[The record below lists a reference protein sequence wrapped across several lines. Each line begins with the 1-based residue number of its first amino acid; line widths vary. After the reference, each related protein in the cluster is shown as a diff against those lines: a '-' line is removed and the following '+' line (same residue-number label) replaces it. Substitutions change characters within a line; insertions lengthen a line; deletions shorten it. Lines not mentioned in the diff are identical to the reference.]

1 MRRFVTSV
9 ASWLAAIVLAA
20 GVSTT
25 ARGQISVLS
34 STVEEHTGAPGE
46 SYTGRIA
53 ISNTS
58 ADSQAVRIYQTDY
71 RFLANG
77 TSSFDQ
83 AGSTPRSNAH
93 WISLQ
98 SAQVVVGPHTAASV
112 PYTVVIP
119 RSDSLRGTYWSV
131 VMVEGIGAPATLHS
145 VADRPQV
152 GITTVI
158 RYAVQVATHIGS
170 TGTRT
175 IHLSAPRATQQPDSG
190 AFIDADV
197 ENTGDRGYRPQL
209 WIEIY
214 DAQGKLRATAKQS
227 RGLLYPGTS
236 LHQRFALGVLP
247 PGTYKA
253 VVYADTGEDSVYAAQ
268 YTVVF

>member
-1 MRRFVTSV
+1 MRRSV
-9 ASWLAAIVLAA
+9 SSAASWLTTIVLAL

-25 ARGQISVLS
+25 VRGQVSVLS

-53 ISNTS
+53 VSNTT

-71 RFLANG
+71 QFHANG

-98 SAQVVVGPHTAASV
+98 SAQVVVGPHSIASV

-119 RSDSLRGTYWSV
+119 RTDSLRGTYWSV
-131 VMVEGIGAPATLHS
+131 VMVEGVGAPASLHAA
-145 VADRPQV
+145 ADRPQV
-152 GITTVI
+152 GISTVI

-175 IHLSAPRATQQPDSG
+175 IHLSAPHASQKPDSG
-190 AFIDADV
+190 AFIDVDV
-197 ENTGDRGYRPQL
+197 ENTGQRAYRPQL
-209 WIEIY
+209 WIELY
-214 DAQGKLRATAKQS
+214 DAQGKLRGSAKQS

-236 LHQRFALGVLP
+236 LHQRFALGALP

-253 VVYADTGEDSVYAAQ
+253 VIYADTGEDSVYAAQ

>member
-1 MRRFVTSV
+1 MRRSVSSV
-9 ASWLAAIVLAA
+9 ASWVATIVLAA

-25 ARGQISVLS
+25 ARGQVSVLS

-53 ISNTS
+53 ISNTT

-71 RFLANG
+71 QFQANG
-77 TSSFDQ
+77 TSTFDQ
-83 AGSTPRSNAH
+83 AGSTPRSNAR

-98 SAQVVVGPHTAASV
+98 SAQVVVGPHSTMSV

-131 VMVEGIGAPATLHS
+131 VMVEGVGAPASLH
-145 VADRPQV
+145 AAAGRPQV
-152 GITTVI
+152 GIATVI

-170 TGTRT
+170 SGTRT
-175 IHLSAPRATQQPDSG
+175 IHLSAPHASQKPDSG

-197 ENTGDRGYRPQL
+197 ENTGERAYRPQL
-209 WIEIY
+209 WIEVY
-214 DAQGKLRATAKQS
+214 DAQGKLRGTAKQS

-247 PGTYKA
+247 AGTYKA
-253 VVYADTGEDSVYAAQ
+253 VIYADTGEDSVYAAQ

>member
-1 MRRFVTSV
+1 MRRSVSSV
-9 ASWLAAIVLAA
+9 ASWLAAMVLAA

-25 ARGQISVLS
+25 VRGQVSVLS

-53 ISNTS
+53 ISNTT

-71 RFLANG
+71 QFQANG

-83 AGSTPRSNAH
+83 PGSTPRSNAR

-98 SAQVVVGPHTAASV
+98 SAQVLVGPHNTMSV

-119 RSDSLRGTYWSV
+119 RSDSLRGTYWSA
-131 VMVEGIGAPATLHS
+131 VMVEGIGAPASLHTA
-145 VADRPQV
+145 ADRPQV

-170 TGTRT
+170 SGTRT
-175 IHLSAPRATQQPDSG
+175 IHLSTPRATQKPDSG

-197 ENTGDRGYRPQL
+197 ENTGERAYRPEL
-209 WIEIY
+209 WIEVY
-214 DAQGKLRATAKQS
+214 DAQGKLRGTAKQS

-236 LHQRFALGVLP
+236 LHQRFALGALP
-247 PGTYKA
+247 AGTYKA
-253 VVYADTGEDSVYAAQ
+253 VIYADTGEDSVYAAQ